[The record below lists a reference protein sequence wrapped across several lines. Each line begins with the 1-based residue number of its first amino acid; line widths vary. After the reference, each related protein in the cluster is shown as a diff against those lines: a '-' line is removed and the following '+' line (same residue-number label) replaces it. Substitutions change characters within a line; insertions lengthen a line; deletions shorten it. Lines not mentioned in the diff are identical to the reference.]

1 MSTYP
6 EGRVA
11 AVSRNEAYSFSK
23 PERDEIILIAG
34 VGVEGDA
41 HAGVTVR
48 HRGRV
53 IADPT
58 QPNLR
63 QVHLIHDELF
73 DELRA
78 EGYDVLPGQL
88 GENVTT
94 HGIDLLGLPR
104 GTILR
109 FGPTRATPDPAAV
122 VPAAERPSPTDPP
135 PQEGTASTPSGSG
148 PSPAGPSGADPDA
161 SRPSA
166 VGPSEADP
174 DASGPNAVGLSAA
187 ASIAA
192 VVAAAEQAT
201 LNDRTKNAV
210 AALIEAAGRAGAPG
224 ETTVVVT
231 GLRNPCQQINVFRP
245 GLLKRVIGQDQD
257 GNLVRK
263 GGVMAV
269 VLHGGP
275 IRPGDPVVVEPPPLP
290 HLPLEPV

>member
-1 MSTYP
+1 MSSHP

-11 AVSRNEAYSFSK
+11 AVSRNETYSFSK
-23 PERDEIILIAG
+23 PGQDEIILVVG

-41 HAGVTVR
+41 HAGVTVK

-78 EGYDVLPGQL
+78 EGFDVSPGQL

-109 FGPTRATPDPAAV
+109 FGPARARGASDPAA
-122 VPAAERPSPTDPP
+122 AAPTTERMSLTDPP
-135 PQEGTASTPSGSG
+135 PVRATAGPTAADAPAEGTA
-148 PSPAGPSGADPDA
+148 
-161 SRPSA
+161 
-166 VGPSEADP
+166 VGP
-174 DASGPNAVGLSAA
+174 
-187 ASIAA
+187 IAG
-192 VVAAAEQAT
+192 VVAAAARAVLT
-201 LNDRTKNAV
+201 DPTRNAV
-210 AALIEAAGRAGAPG
+210 AALIEAAGRAGAPA
-224 ETTVVVT
+224 ETAVVVT
-231 GLRNPCQQINVFRP
+231 GLRNPCQQINAFRP
-245 GLLKRVIGQDQD
+245 GLLKRVIAHDQD

-275 IRPGDPVVVEPPPLP
+275 IRPGDSVTVEPPPPP